1 MHTAQPLKKSISE
14 HLINL
19 LKTQTISLIE
29 QHINTK
35 ATKSLER
42 ALTPRPA
49 AYEAAALPG

>member
-1 MHTAQPLKKSISE
+1 MHTAQPLKNSTSE

-29 QHINTK
+29 EHINTET
-35 ATKSLER
+35 TKSLER